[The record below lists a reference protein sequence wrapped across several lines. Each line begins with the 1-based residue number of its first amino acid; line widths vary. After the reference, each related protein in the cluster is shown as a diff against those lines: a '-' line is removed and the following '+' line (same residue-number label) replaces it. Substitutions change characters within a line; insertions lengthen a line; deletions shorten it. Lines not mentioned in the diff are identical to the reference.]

1 MSKHDSRN
9 KLVEVATRLFAERGL
24 HGVSIRELSK
34 VAETSI
40 SMISYHFGGKEGLYA
55 SVLKEQFASFDQI
68 AEISR
73 EGSDPL
79 QIIEAYLR
87 WTIGRHRNN
96 PYLLRFYTSELTN
109 PTPYFASIVSPAIGK
124 VIGIL
129 IEIVNE
135 GIRRGQFRTEL
146 NPADTVLA
154 IAGMVNY
161 YFLSTLA
168 TESFIS
174 HSAERDEELI
184 QQYMDL
190 FTKGILV
197 KK

>member
-24 HGVSIRELSK
+24 HGVSIRELSQ

-68 AEISR
+68 AEIGR

-79 QIIEAYLR
+79 QIIETYLR

-109 PTPYFASIVSPAIGK
+109 PTPYFSSIVSPAIGK

-129 IEIVNE
+129 IEVVNE
-135 GIRRGQFRTEL
+135 GIRRGQFRKGL

-154 IAGMVNY
+154 IAGMVNS

>member
-1 MSKHDSRN
+1 MSRHDSRN
-9 KLVEVATRLFAERGL
+9 KLIEVATRLFAERGL
-24 HGVSIRELSK
+24 HGVSIRELSQ
-34 VAETSI
+34 AADTSI

-55 SVLKEQFASFDQI
+55 SVLTEQFASFEEI
-68 AEISR
+68 AEIARS
-73 EGSDPL
+73 GSEPL

-96 PYLLRFYTSELTN
+96 PHLLRFYTSELTN
-109 PTPYFASIVSPAIGK
+109 PTPFFASIVSPAIGK

-129 IEIVNE
+129 IEVVKE
-135 GIRRGQFRTEL
+135 GIRRGEFRQGL

-154 IAGMVNY
+154 IAGTINY

-174 HSAERDEELI
+174 HSAERDEEI
-184 QQYMDL
+184 IREYMGL
-190 FTKGILV
+190 FTRGILTS
-197 KK
+197 